1 MEDKTVTGT
10 QSIDRACDLLIRVI
24 DSEKPQTLSELVS
37 ATGLAK
43 GTTSRILNALE
54 RAGLL
59 GRSNL
64 GGFTPGP
71 VLNQFA
77 VAGGAYTALVKSV
90 TPAMESIAAQTKE
103 TVSLAVIGHEGVDN
117 IAQVEGDY
125 ILGSRNWVGES
136 VPRHCSA
143 AGKVLMALA
152 GASAPQD
159 LVARTPQTITDF
171 KVLDEELR
179 LVRERGYAVIRNEL
193 EPGLVAI
200 AVPVYSDKGKVVAA
214 LSVTG
219 PAERISPDSEIR
231 ISALMQKEL
240 TIRDQPDNARSQGAR
255 TQQEGAA

>member
-24 DSEKPQTLSELVS
+24 DSEQPQTLTELVS

-59 GRSNL
+59 GRSHL
-64 GGFTPGP
+64 GGFIPGP
-71 VLNQFA
+71 VLNQYA
-77 VAGGAYTALVKSV
+77 VAGGAYAALVKSV
-90 TPAMESIAAQTKE
+90 TPAMERIAAKTKE
-103 TVSLAVIGHEGVDN
+103 TVSLAVIGIEGVDN

-152 GASAPQD
+152 GASAPQE
-159 LVARTPQTITDF
+159 LIARTAQTITDP
-171 KVLDEELR
+171 KLLDQELR
-179 LVRERGYAVIRNEL
+179 KVSERGYAVIRNEL

-200 AVPVYSDKGKVVAA
+200 AVPVYNDKGKVVAA

-219 PAERISPDSEIR
+219 PAERIAPEAETR
-231 ISALMQKEL
+231 ISALMQQEL
-240 TIRDQPDNARSQGAR
+240 TNRNTSNTDRSQTARS
-255 TQQEGAA
+255 QQEGAA

>member
-1 MEDKTVTGT
+1 MEEKTVTGT
-10 QSIDRACDLLIRVI
+10 QAIDRACDLLVRVL
-24 DSEKPQTLSELVS
+24 DSEEPQTLSDLVG

-59 GRSNL
+59 TRSQF
-64 GGFTPGP
+64 GGFEAGP

-77 VAGGAYTALVKSV
+77 VKGGAYTALINTV
-90 TPAMESIAAQTKE
+90 TPAMERIAQKTKE
-103 TVSLAVIGHEGVDN
+103 TVSLAVAGHDGIDN

-125 ILGSRNWVGES
+125 ILGSRNWVGQS

-152 GASAPQD
+152 GVSAPQV
-159 LVARTPQTITDF
+159 LTPRTPETITDS
-171 KVLDEELR
+171 KDLDEELR
-179 LVRERGYAVIRNEL
+179 KVRERGFAVIRNEL

-200 AVPVYSDKGKVVAA
+200 AVPVFSEKGKVIAA

-219 PAERISPDSEIR
+219 PAERIAPENESR
-231 ISALMQKEL
+231 ISSLMQREL
-240 TIRDQPDNARSQGAR
+240 STNARPQH
-255 TQQEGAA
+255 EGAA

>member
-24 DSEKPQTLSELVS
+24 DSEGPQTLSELVA

-59 GRSNL
+59 GRSQL
-64 GGFTPGP
+64 GGFVPGP

-77 VAGGAYTALVKSV
+77 VTGGAYTALVKSV
-90 TPAMESIAAQTKE
+90 TPAMERIAAKTKE
-103 TVSLAVIGHEGVDN
+103 TVSLAVVGIYGVDN

-152 GASAPQD
+152 GASAPSE
-159 LVARTPQTITDF
+159 LVARTPQTITDS
-171 KVLDEELR
+171 KVLDEQLR

-200 AVPVYSDKGKVVAA
+200 AVPVYNEKGKVVAA

-219 PAERISPDSEIR
+219 PAERITPDFETR

-240 TIRDQPDNARSQGAR
+240 AQGAQP
-255 TQQEGAA
+255 QQEGAA

>member
-1 MEDKTVTGT
+1 MEDKAVTGT

-24 DSEKPQTLSELVS
+24 ESEEPQTLSELVS

-59 GRSNL
+59 GRSQF
-64 GGFTPGP
+64 GGFEAGP

-77 VAGGAYTALVKSV
+77 VKGGAYTALVNSV
-90 TPAMESIAAQTKE
+90 TPAMERIAAATRE
-103 TVSLAVIGHEGVDN
+103 TVSLAVIGHDGVDN

-143 AGKVLMALA
+143 AGKILMAFA
-152 GASAPQD
+152 GASAP
-159 LVARTPQTITDF
+159 LELKALAPETITDS
-171 KVLDEELR
+171 KVLDEHLR
-179 LVRERGYAVIRNEL
+179 MVRERGYAVIRNEL

-200 AVPVYSDKGKVVAA
+200 AVPVYDEKGKVLAA
-214 LSVTG
+214 ISVTG
-219 PAERISPDSEIR
+219 PAERISPENESR
-231 ISALMQKEL
+231 ISSLMRREL
-240 TIRDQPDNARSQGAR
+240 SANARP
-255 TQQEGAA
+255 QQEGAA

>member
-10 QSIDRACDLLIRVI
+10 QAIDRACDLLIKVI
-24 DSEKPQTLSELVS
+24 DADKPQTLSELVS
-37 ATGLAK
+37 ASGLAK

-64 GGFTPGP
+64 GGFIPGP

-77 VAGGAYTALVKSV
+77 VSGGAYTALVNSV
-90 TPAMESIAAQTKE
+90 TPAMERIAAQTKE
-103 TVSLAVIGHEGVDN
+103 TVSLAVIGHDGVDN

-152 GASAPQD
+152 GASAPQE
-159 LVARTPQTITDF
+159 LVARTANTITDH
-171 KVLDEELR
+171 KVLEEELR
-179 LVRERGYAVIRNEL
+179 VGRERGYAVIRNEL
-193 EPGLVAI
+193 ELGLVAI
-200 AVPVYSDKGKVVAA
+200 AVPVYNEKGKVVAA

-219 PAERISPDSEIR
+219 PAERISVDSENQ

-240 TIRDQPDNARSQGAR
+240 AKRDQPDNARSQGAR
-255 TQQEGAA
+255 TRQEGAA